1 MRKKIPLSTIALS
14 VALLFHACGII
25 GILLSP
31 YKDWF
36 IHNTPV
42 NLLLMSVLLVLTHP
56 SKNKNFFIFFIAVC
70 AIGFAA
76 EVTGVN
82 TALLFGKYSYSGIL
96 GMQLFNVPL
105 IIGLNWFIII
115 YCTGTITQVYE
126 DYMLKKI
133 SEQGMEMKQQL
144 RFLSFIV
151 DAALLILLFDCVM
164 EPAAVKLGYWQW
176 EQNTIPLYNYVCWI
190 LISALLLF
198 LFRKLNV
205 ARQNIFAVHLFIIQF
220 LFFWI
225 LRTFL

>member
-1 MRKKIPLSTIALS
+1 MTQFEKLPVPAYKFSKEEIDKQLEKIFDDSAFVHS
-14 VALLFHACGII
+14 D
-25 GILLSP
+25 ILR
-31 YKDWF
+31 
-36 IHNTPV
+36 
-42 NLLLMSVLLVLTHP
+42 
-56 SKNKNFFIFFIAVC
+56 
-70 AIGFAA
+70 
-76 EVTGVN
+76 
-82 TALLFGKYSYSGIL
+82 
-96 GMQLFNVPL
+96 
-105 IIGLNWFIII
+105 
-115 YCTGTITQVYE
+115 
-126 DYMLKKI
+126 
-133 SEQGMEMKQQL
+133 

-151 DAALLILLFDCVM
+151 DAALLILLFDWVM

>member
-1 MRKKIPLSTIALS
+1 M
-14 VALLFHACGII
+14 LF
-25 GILLSP
+25 
-31 YKDWF
+31 
-36 IHNTPV
+36 
-42 NLLLMSVLLVLTHP
+42 
-56 SKNKNFFIFFIAVC
+56 
-70 AIGFAA
+70 

-82 TALLFGKYSYSGIL
+82 TALLFGNYSYSGIL

-126 DYMLKKI
+126 DYMLRKMK
-133 SEQGMEMKQQL
+133 EQGMEMKPQL
-144 RFLSFIV
+144 MFLSFVV
-151 DAALLILLFDCVM
+151 DAALLILLFDWMM

-190 LISALLLF
+190 LISALLLV